1 MFVKIV
7 LCSFNVLALCRVRL
21 DEYFLSSR
29 QILYYYES
37 LFYTFDSITNMN
49 CKSWDNKR

>member
-37 LFYTFDSITNMN
+37 LFDSITNMN
-49 CKSWDNKR
+49 CKSWDTKR